1 MKMKLIMLNTVSQTD
16 HMVIT
21 NVDETLE
28 KNLTL
33 FKRKSQIYKY
43 LLNLIWKIMQKQVN
57 K

>member
-1 MKMKLIMLNTVSQTD
+1 MKLIMLNTVSQTD